1 MSPPRT
7 PDQAMT
13 LLDRESRVRHGP
25 VPHALGGRECG
36 PERWVMQDGALLLR
50 CSSGFG
56 FLYRR
61 GEGVTVECPADPDP
75 GEEALWLGGS
85 VHCGIAAL
93 NGLMPLHASAVAH
106 DGRVYAFTGP
116 AGAGKSTMVAGLGQ
130 AGLPLFCDDTLLVDP
145 LGPDPLICLP
155 GRKRLKLLDD
165 ALALTGAEA
174 LSEVGADTG
183 KHYARPLAGT
193 VDAPLP
199 LTMLVF
205 LEDGPEPRWE
215 PIGGGERIARLEDD
229 HHGQAMYLAAQGLD
243 RPGLFALRARIA
255 GQVRMARLVRP
266 RSAAG
271 FAASVELA
279 ATRIRQDQQEF
290 SQ

>member
-1 MSPPRT
+1 MSAPRS
-7 PDQAMT
+7 PELAMA
-13 LLDRESRVRHGP
+13 LLDRESRVRYGP

-36 PERWVMQDGALLLR
+36 PERWVMHDGCLLLR

-56 FLYRR
+56 FLYQP
-61 GEGVTVECPADPDP
+61 GQGVTVQRPDNPDP

-106 DGRVYAFTGP
+106 DGRVYAFTGA

-145 LGPDPLICLP
+145 LGPDPLMCLP

-165 ALALTGAEA
+165 ALAMTGAEA
-174 LSEVGADTG
+174 TGEVGADTG
-183 KHYARPLAGT
+183 KHYARPPAGT
-193 VDAPLP
+193 VAEPLP
-199 LTMLVF
+199 LAMLVF
-205 LEDGPEPRWE
+205 LEDGPEPLWE
-215 PIGGGERIARLEDD
+215 PITGAERFARLKDD
-229 HHGQAMYLAAQGLD
+229 HHGQAMYLAAQGLG
-243 RPGLFALRARIA
+243 RAGLFALRARIA
-255 GQVRMARLVRP
+255 GQVRMARLIRP
-266 RSAAG
+266 RSAEG

-279 ATRIRQDQQEF
+279 AARIHEDQQELLA
-290 SQ
+290 